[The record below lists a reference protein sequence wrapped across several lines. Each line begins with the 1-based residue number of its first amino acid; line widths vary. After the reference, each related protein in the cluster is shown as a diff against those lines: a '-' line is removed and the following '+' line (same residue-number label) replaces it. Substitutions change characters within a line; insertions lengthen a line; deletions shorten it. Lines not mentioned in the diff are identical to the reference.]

1 MHIVDGDGGDDGD
14 TRQQMEDGLQSSP
27 VWRLSPGSSSPL
39 VGTRAPHAHTGAAL
53 QILYQRCCLAQMNGF
68 DLITIIF
75 YQKHGELRNAT
86 GPLLLPAPHSSYR
99 RVLKMI

>member
-39 VGTRAPHAHTGAAL
+39 VGTRAPHAHTGTAL
-53 QILYQRCCLAQMNGF
+53 QILKNSFDKTNVASEAWRMEERHCSAYPPGIAQELQSLKDGMNV
-68 DLITIIF
+68 
-75 YQKHGELRNAT
+75 HGAPELF
-86 GPLLLPAPHSSYR
+86 
-99 RVLKMI
+99 